1 MLNDQSR
8 SWIGKPQTVHEHLSG
23 TRQFAYLALLQVMSC
38 QELSAGIR
46 DVQTYAQ
53 MRIPS
58 TGYSAGIVAQIKDLD
73 THVTGE
79 LQKEIAAR
87 CPR

>member
-8 SWIGKPQTVHEHLSG
+8 SWIGKPQSVQEHLTG

-38 QELSAGIR
+38 QELSAGVK
-46 DVQTYAQ
+46 DVQTSAKTSV
-53 MRIPS
+53 P
-58 TGYSAGIVAQIKDLD
+58 TAGYSRGVVEQIKALD
-73 THVTGE
+73 THVVGE
-79 LQKEIAAR
+79 LQKENAAR